1 MPPTVAAPPEQ
12 LVRRLYDALADGDR
26 TTLETLLHPDFEAT
40 LAAGMPFGIGGTRH
54 GVAAAWD
61 EGWGAIGRHFAV
73 RATPERFLPL
83 TDGRLLVLG
92 RYVGKGRRGGGGA
105 VDASFAHLIAFDS
118 DRVRS
123 LEQHTDTA
131 RWAGAAPPFSTLR
144 LRVADGIAA
153 VTLDR
158 PRNGNAIDVAMARD
172 LKELATRLAEDPS
185 VRVVLLG
192 GNGPMFTA
200 GGDIDLFTKTP
211 AAQLPAILR
220 RMIDDYHLALE
231 RLVELDAPIVAAVKG
246 AAAGGGLGMVCA
258 ADVVVAAEEAVF
270 TVGYGRLGLTAD
282 GGNTWFLPRLVGM
295 RRAQEM
301 FLRGRRLTAAEALDW
316 GIVSTVVPTADVD
329 AEARRIAV
337 EIAAGPT
344 SAFGGVRT
352 LLRQSFETGLRDQLA
367 AEKTAIVEVSATAD
381 AQEGIAAFGERRRPR
396 FTGR

>member
-1 MPPTVAAPPEQ
+1 MAPTVTAPPEQ
-12 LVRRLYDALADGDR
+12 LVRRLYDALAHGDR
-26 TTLETLLHPDFEAT
+26 EALQALLHHDFEGT

-54 GVAAAWD
+54 GVADMWD
-61 EGWGAIGRHFAV
+61 EGWGAIGRHFAA
-73 RATPERFLPL
+73 RAEPEQFLPL
-83 TDGRLLVLG
+83 ADGRLLVLG
-92 RYVGKGRRGGGGA
+92 RYVGHGRRGGTP
-105 VDASFAHLIAFDS
+105 VDAAFAHLVAFDG
-118 DRVRS
+118 DRIRS

-131 RWAGAAPPFSTLR
+131 RWAAAASPFSTLR
-144 LRVADGIAA
+144 LRVVDGVAT

-158 PRNGNAIDVAMARD
+158 PEQGNAIDEAMGR
-172 LKELATRLAEDPS
+172 ELEEVATRLAEDSS
-185 VRVVLLG
+185 VRVIVLG

-200 GGDIDLFTKTP
+200 GGDIELFSNTP
-211 AAQLPAILR
+211 AAELPAKLR

-231 RLVELDAPIVAAVKG
+231 RLTELDAPIVAAVKG

-258 ADVVVAAEEAVF
+258 ADVVVASEEAVF
-270 TVGYGRLGLTAD
+270 TVGYGRLGLTSD

-301 FLRGRRLTAAEALDW
+301 FLLNRRLTAAEALEW
-316 GIVSTVVPTADVD
+316 GIATLVVPTADVD
-329 AEARRIAV
+329 AEAHRIAGAL
-337 EIAAGPT
+337 AAGPT
-344 SAFGGVRT
+344 RAFGGMRR